1 MTGMKNKTFRAIPV
15 YLGSLMLTVGCSTV
29 KSDSS
34 GLDYEPEKRDSQ
46 QVVREVGTLSSRV
59 LEMLNIKG
67 KSTEPGPAAAPCDA
81 SHDTSRTYQSV
92 RHPWSL
98 YGVENDALEKGMSNL
113 HSALSNQGWKVM
125 KYGKD
130 SSRNH
135 NLEIMAVHLKTH
147 TQLEVTWLKGLD
159 GHTPLLE
166 ITLYSRCF
174 TEQP

>member
-1 MTGMKNKTFRAIPV
+1 MAGMKNKTFRAIPV
-15 YLGSLMLTVGCSTV
+15 YLGSLMLRVGFSTV
-29 KSDSS
+29 KSNSS
-34 GLDYEPEKRDSQ
+34 GLEYEAEKRDSQ

-81 SHDTSRTYQSV
+81 SHDTSRTHQSV

-98 YGVENDALEKGMSNL
+98 YGVGKGALKKGRKNL
-113 HSALSNQGWKVM
+113 HNALPNQGWKVT

-135 NLEIMAVHLKTH
+135 NLEIMAVHVKTR
-147 TQLEVTWLKGLD
+147 TQLEATWLKGLD

>member
-1 MTGMKNKTFRAIPV
+1 MKSKAFRAVPV

-34 GLDYEPEKRDSQ
+34 GLDYDPEKRDSQ

-67 KSTEPGPAAAPCDA
+67 KSTEPGPAAAPCDVPNG
-81 SHDTSRTYQSV
+81 TSRTYQIV

-98 YGVENDALEKGMSNL
+98 YGVENDALEKGMKNL
-113 HSALSNQGWKVM
+113 RSALPNQGWKVV

-130 SSRNH
+130 SSRNR
-135 NLEIMAVHLKTH
+135 NLEITAVHVKTH
-147 TQLEVTWLKGLD
+147 TQLEATWLKGLD
-159 GHTPLLE
+159 GHTPLIE
-166 ITLYSRCF
+166 VTLYSRCF